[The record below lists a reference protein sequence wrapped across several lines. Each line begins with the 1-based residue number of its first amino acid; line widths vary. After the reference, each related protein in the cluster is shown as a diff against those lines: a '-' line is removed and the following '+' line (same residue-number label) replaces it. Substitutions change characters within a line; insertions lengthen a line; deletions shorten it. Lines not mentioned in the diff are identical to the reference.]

1 MKPDE
6 FVNTQRANA
15 PLFLSSPF
23 VLFLSIPRK
32 VESNNTLSLSLPLI
46 YFLFFIFYQY
56 LMIYSLHSSCYCI
69 IIITSL
75 KEEERERA
83 LKAHILL
90 FFPFL
95 FAIFPCLHFEYIIQ
109 LLHLLYLIVL
119 NTVSLSS
126 FFSVLSCH
134 KKQVKILL
142 TFSVFLTIGSTNP
155 FGL

>member
-1 MKPDE
+1 MNLLIHKELMP
-6 FVNTQRANA
+6 
-15 PLFLSSPF
+15 LSSFPLHLYFSFPYLEKLKATTPCPF
-23 VLFLSIPRK
+23 LCHSFIF
-32 VESNNTLSLSLPLI
+32 
-46 YFLFFIFYQY
+46 YFFIFYQY

-75 KEEERERA
+75 KGEERRERERA

-134 KKQVKILL
+134 KKQVKIL
-142 TFSVFLTIGSTNP
+142 
-155 FGL
+155 